1 MLKNMIEVFTKYQ
14 IEGKIGNVYR
24 SKELRLTAELDR
36 NNYETFV
43 IMPSVNSFNQGI
55 ICGEK
60 IDKHLPDYKKF
71 KYVLLELYWEL
82 TEVSDNMC
90 DYFNCL
96 PYSDDIDI
104 ANYNLLV
111 GDN

>member
-1 MLKNMIEVFTKYQ
+1 MIEVFKKYQ
-14 IEGKIGNVYR
+14 KEGKIGNVYR
-24 SKELRLTAELDR
+24 SSELELTAELDR

-43 IMPSVNSFNQGI
+43 IMSSVNSFNQDI
-55 ICGEK
+55 ICGEEISK
-60 IDKHLPDYKKF
+60 NLPDYKKF
-71 KYVLLELYWEL
+71 KYILLELYWEL

-96 PYSDDIDI
+96 PYVDDIDMT
-104 ANYNLLV
+104 NYNLLV